1 MNRNVSTVCIRT
13 IYTRSKKIVKIGIW
27 LYFSYPHAQEC
38 FALGGFPSK
47 LGGGL
52 SVTTLQES
60 YEGNPYFEIVLA
72 NNENFILRVAFQ
84 YGGNKVYLIT
94 GNTWREVGA

>member
-1 MNRNVSTVCIRT
+1 
-13 IYTRSKKIVKIGIW
+13 